1 MRIVLLI
8 LMSVMFLSSNGQNDG
23 SKPVSGKL
31 PALPFV
37 FDQKEFGDRFSVL
50 YYSEDD
56 YDYYVIDLTKLG
68 DRFERIY
75 FMNLSYEDSRVVN
88 LDPDIAKDQIWFK
101 AYHQYTETEITCLF
115 KDLKEKADKANQDMT
130 AEEKS
135 VWMGKFDK
143 FKKNNGHE

>member
-8 LMSVMFLSSNGQNDG
+8 LMSVMFLASNGQSDAD
-23 SKPVSGKL
+23 KPVSGKL
-31 PALPFV
+31 PGLPFV

-75 FMNLSYEDSRVVN
+75 FMNLTYEDSMVVN
-88 LDPDIAKDQIWFK
+88 LNPDIENDQIWFK
-101 AYHQYTETEITCLF
+101 AFYQYKEAEITCLF

-130 AEEKS
+130 AGEKS

>member
-1 MRIVLLI
+1 MKTVLLI
-8 LMSVMFLSSNGQNDG
+8 LMSVMFLPSSGQSDSN
-23 SKPVSGKL
+23 KPVSGKL
-31 PALPFV
+31 PGLPFV

-75 FMNLSYEDSRVVN
+75 FMNLTYQDSKVVN
-88 LDPDIAKDQIWFK
+88 VNPDIENDQIWFK
-101 AYHQYTETEITCLF
+101 AFHQYKESEITCLF
-115 KDLKEKADKANQDMT
+115 KDFKEKTDKASQDMT

-135 VWMGKFDK
+135 AWMGKYDK
-143 FKKNNGHE
+143 FKKNSSHE